1 MMAAGAQAMRQGGA
15 GDALRSDPAG
25 GPGAMAAQDRVA
37 SYVHRRVRELLA
49 DLDALVFVSRHP
61 GAIWGT
67 AQRGID
73 EAQSER
79 VTADWWHPATAEHAE
94 ALAQRI
100 AASLRAAWD
109 AVPKPDAEGRLRVQA
124 WRQADGRVVWE
135 PRPTAKPITIVLE
148 PGSRLAQHAMGADR
162 LVCRA
167 GEMRG
172 LRVMEAVEVGWARV
186 EDSTFRPPPELLSQ
200 SRAGKHAG
208 VGCGSRKT

>member
-1 MMAAGAQAMRQGGA
+1 MRGNVATKTVGGRGGTAVGAVREAGSGKGWGKDT
-15 GDALRSDPAG
+15 GDGVRPDPADA
-25 GPGAMAAQDRVA
+25 PGAMAAQERIG

-61 GAIWGT
+61 AAIWGT

-73 EAQSER
+73 EARSER

-100 AASLRAAWD
+100 AASLRTAWGD
-109 AVPKPDAEGRLRVQA
+109 VPKPDAEGRLRVQA

-135 PRPTAKPITIVLE
+135 PRTAAEPVTIVLE
-148 PGSRLAQHAMGADR
+148 PGSRLARHAMGADR
-162 LVCRA
+162 LVCRT

-172 LRVMEAVEVGWARV
+172 LRVMEAVEAGWARV
-186 EDSTFRPPPELLSQ
+186 ESLA
-200 SRAGKHAG
+200 SRLPAE
-208 VGCGSRKT
+208 

>member
-1 MMAAGAQAMRQGGA
+1 MASCEAVAARGG
-15 GDALRSDPAG
+15 GDAGRLVRTD
-25 GPGAMAAQDRVA
+25 GPSALAAQERVA

-73 EAQSER
+73 GAQSER
-79 VTADWWHPATAEHAE
+79 ITADWWQPASVEHAE

-100 AASLRAAWD
+100 AASLRAAWE
-109 AVPKPDAEGRLRVQA
+109 AVPKPDAEGRLRVPA
-124 WRQADGRVVWE
+124 WRQPDGRVVWE
-135 PRPTAKPITIVLE
+135 PRPTADPITIILE

-167 GEMRG
+167 GEIRG
-172 LRVMEAVEVGWARV
+172 LRVMEAVDAGWARV
-186 EDSTFRPPPELLSQ
+186 EAGEQRFGVHTIGPVQ
-200 SRAGKHAG
+200 SAPVTSIHK
-208 VGCGSRKT
+208 